1 LKTEDNQ
8 MQNLNNNPQSSN
20 LTNPGSNKFTR
31 DYDKEPIIVKNYEDF
46 FVETLF
52 FMPLAFSII
61 VTIFIMGWVEDK
73 SIDNILSFVIAL
85 ACIACWMII
94 NYFFY
99 VIKKKDTVHFMNDS
113 VKFYESGILRHT
125 SSLKNLDELI

>member
-1 LKTEDNQ
+1 MNTANKQTS
-8 MQNLNNNPQSSN
+8 NLNSDFQNSN
-20 LTNPGSNKFTR
+20 LTNPGSKKFTR
-31 DYDKEPIIVKNYEDF
+31 DYDKEPIVLKNYEDF
-46 FVETLF
+46 FVEVLF

-73 SIDNILSFVIAL
+73 SIDNILSFAIAL

-99 VIKKKDTVHFMNDS
+99 VIKKKRYRS
-113 VKFYESGILRHT
+113 FYERLG
-125 SSLKNLDELI
+125 

>member
-1 LKTEDNQ
+1 MEDNQ
-8 MQNLNNNPQSSN
+8 TQNLNYNPQSSN
-20 LTNPGSNKFTR
+20 LTNPGSNKFAR

-52 FMPLAFSII
+52 FAPLAFSII

-73 SIDNILSFVIAL
+73 SIDNILSFAIAL

-99 VIKKKDTVHFMNDS
+99 VIKKKRYRS
-113 VKFYESGILRHT
+113 FYERLG
-125 SSLKNLDELI
+125 